1 MREQEYSELLSETKR
16 GLKTGE
22 NLAVKA
28 IQKTTSAISGS
39 NFAFSKNIEEK
50 LGEAYGNLTEQDV
63 MLLSSKGIVWSVSI
77 LLSMFLQDFISL
89 KQAQIQAKL
98 NGNKIKK
105 EMKRVSEVFAE
116 TKKILE
122 KYSKIDDEEDEKIRV
137 AHKGEWP
144 DSIIAMISKRFEKTG
159 KPYVRKFIPRRINDL
174 SAQLISDLE
183 EAEKVITTSTRYSGD
198 IKVSIS
204 PLAEFQDIKM
214 EYKEIQTE
222 RDLKNHYRDILLK
235 ISEEYKL
242 PIRVITRNELL
253 NAICDFIKSEKLI
266 PKH

>member
-1 MREQEYSELLSETKR
+1 MQEQEYSELLNETKR

-105 EMKRVSEVFAE
+105 EIHWASMRASF
-116 TKKILE
+116 KK
-122 KYSKIDDEEDEKIRV
+122 
-137 AHKGEWP
+137 
-144 DSIIAMISKRFEKTG
+144 
-159 KPYVRKFIPRRINDL
+159 NDPL
-174 SAQLISDLE
+174 KSMLPC
-183 EAEKVITTSTRYSGD
+183 EAVW
-198 IKVSIS
+198 
-204 PLAEFQDIKM
+204 
-214 EYKEIQTE
+214 
-222 RDLKNHYRDILLK
+222 KN
-235 ISEEYKL
+235 
-242 PIRVITRNELL
+242 
-253 NAICDFIKSEKLI
+253 
-266 PKH
+266 

>member
-1 MREQEYSELLSETKR
+1 MQEQEYSELLNETKR

-50 LGEAYGNLTEQDV
+50 LSEAYGNLTEQDV
-63 MLLSSKGIVWSVSI
+63 MLLSSKGIVWPVSI

-89 KQAQIQAKL
+89 KQAQVQAKL

-105 EMKRVSEVFAE
+105 EMKRISEIFAE

-122 KYSKIDDEEDEKIRV
+122 KYSKIDDDEDEKIK
-137 AHKGEWP
+137 ATHKNEWP
-144 DSIIAMISKRFEKTG
+144 SSIMTMIDRRFEKTN
-159 KPYVRKFIPRRINDL
+159 KPHVRKLIPRRINEMSD
-174 SAQLISDLE
+174 QLISDLE

-198 IKVSIS
+198 IKVSIP
-204 PLAEFQDIKM
+204 PLVELQDIKM

-253 NAICDFIKSEKLI
+253 NAICDFIKTKKLI
-266 PKH
+266 PKQ